1 MNKIATTWRPVHPQI
16 CVECGAPVEGY
27 AYLEGKLHG
36 GKLPCGCSFSGKLKP
51 EEIALALLM
60 LEDK

>member
-1 MNKIATTWRPVHPQI
+1 MNKIAAAWRPVHPQT

-27 AYLEGKLHG
+27 VFMEGRPHG
-36 GKLPCGCSFSGKLKP
+36 GTLPCGCSFSGKLTP

-60 LEDK
+60 LEGE